1 MRTVLGNMKLKTTLP
16 WVEIKKRLKEKSD
29 KELLSLISSCYKT
42 SDEVK
47 FYLTSIVVDEE
58 EANEILME
66 LKEILS
72 QAFWATA
79 KNGRPLGPNLKEA
92 KKVIS
97 AVKEVTNNPE
107 TIVNFM
113 LDYVEHGV
121 GFTNVY
127 GDMWDGYYSSIE
139 GMFES
144 LEKHL
149 MKNVD
154 KIDIE
159 VTMNRIEDI
168 VNKSNGIGWEFH
180 DNLLDRYVALK
191 FSIKELNK

>member
-1 MRTVLGNMKLKTTLP
+1 M
-16 WVEIKKRLKEKSD
+16 EIKKRLKDKSD
-29 KELLSLISSCYKT
+29 KELLSLISSCYKA

-47 FYLTSIVVDEE
+47 FYLTSIVVDDE

-97 AVKEVTNNPE
+97 DVKKVTNNPE

-144 LEKHL
+144 LENYL
-149 MKNVD
+149 TKNVD

-159 VTMNRIEDI
+159 ATMNRIEDI
-168 VNKSNGIGWEFH
+168 ASKSSGICWGFH
-180 DNLLDRYVALK
+180 DNLLDMYVALK